1 MQKMARVMCN
11 PWKKTF
17 TLVPQA
23 PLTMISP
30 HVALKSCH
38 VHMSFV
44 KFWKKVM
51 HMGEVT
57 IQRTNKNIKPQR
69 KIVKI
74 G

>member
-1 MQKMARVMCN
+1 MGYLKYKILSYKLMKKMARVICN

-44 KFWKKVM
+44 KF
-51 HMGEVT
+51 
-57 IQRTNKNIKPQR
+57 
-69 KIVKI
+69 
-74 G
+74 